1 MAVAINEAKPMPV
14 REPGEPVDEEAREC
28 LLYFGRMA
36 QHDVSVIQ
44 AARLRLDC
52 LDEDAGRRLNL
63 VAGSLH
69 SSQRPRPRVIQ
80 QCAPPLR
87 EKLVLPLDDW
97 SLDLATAHTR
107 TRKPWM
113 SQAVTVPPA
122 RLMSLSDR
130 D

>member
-1 MAVAINEAKPMPV
+1 MAVVINEAKPMPV

-36 QHDVSVIQ
+36 EHDVSVIR

-52 LDEDAGRRLNL
+52 LEEDAGRRLNL

-69 SSQRPRPRVIQ
+69 SSQRPRPRVIE

-87 EKLVLPLDDW
+87 ERLVLPLGDFG
-97 SLDLATAHTR
+97 LNPAAAR
-107 TRKPWM
+107 TRARKSPM
-113 SQAVTVPPA
+113 PRPVAVSPTA
-122 RLMSLSDR
+122 YESE
-130 D
+130 